1 MSTATTKTF
10 EIGGKTISI
19 ETGRLARQADGA
31 VVVKMG
37 DTMILATA
45 VSAREAKE
53 DVDFMPLT
61 VDYQEKF
68 ASVGRIPGSFHKRE
82 AKLSDYEVL
91 VSRIVD
97 RALRPLFPEDYHA
110 DTQVMLQL
118 ISSDKNLNPDCLV
131 GLAASAA
138 LMVSDIPFNGPIS
151 EVRIARINGEFKLNP
166 CIDELAN
173 ADMDLIVAGTEKDLN
188 MVEGECSEVSEED
201 MLAALKIAHE
211 AIKLQCKAQWELC
224 DMLGGRKP
232 AREYNHERS
241 DEALETQI
249 RDFAYDKVMAVAKSA
264 LDKNQRSEAFKAI
277 RKEYIATFYPEGS
290 EATPDKFLTN
300 KYFHHVEYEA
310 VRAMILNDRTR
321 LDGRKLDEVRPI
333 WSEVGYLP
341 AAHGSA
347 VFTRG
352 ETQSLTTVTLGTKLD
367 EQLLDAPMHA
377 GYAKFLLHYNF
388 PSFSTGEVRPNRGP
402 GRREIGHGNLA
413 LRGLKRVLPGLEENP
428 YTIRIV
434 SDILESN
441 GSSSM
446 ATVCAGSLAL
456 MDAGI
461 KITGA
466 VSGVAMGLI
475 SDETTGKYAILTDIL
490 GDEDHLGD
498 MDFKVV
504 GTAKG
509 ITACQMDIKINGLKW
524 EMVEEALKQANAGRL
539 HIMNEMNKTISKPN
553 DDYKPHAPRIE
564 TIMIDK
570 DFIGAVIGPGGKVI
584 QGIQKD
590 TGATISITEVGN
602 HGIVEVAA
610 TNGESMRKAVDIIKG
625 ITAVPV
631 IGEEYVGKVKT
642 VVDFGAFVEFLPGK
656 DGLLHISEISWNRL
670 PSMEGVLQV
679 GQEIKVKLID
689 IDKKT
694 GKVKLSAKV
703 LTPRPPRPE
712 NKAEG
717 AAPTAGES
725 NNA

>member
-1 MSTATTKTF
+1 MKATTK
-10 EIGGKTISI
+10 IIDLGDGRSVSI
-19 ETGRLARQADGA
+19 ETGKLAKQADGS

-37 DTMILATA
+37 DTMLLATV

-68 ASVGRIPGSFHKRE
+68 AAVGRIPGSFHKRE

-97 RALRPLFPEDYHA
+97 RALRPLFPENYHA
-110 DTQVMLQL
+110 DTQVMIQL
-118 ISSDKNLNPDCLV
+118 ISSDKNLMPDCLV
-131 GLAASAA
+131 GLAASSA

-151 EVRIARINGEFKLNP
+151 EVRVARINGQFKINP
-166 CIDELAN
+166 FTDELAN
-173 ADMDLIVAGTEKDLN
+173 ADIDLIVAGTEHDLN
-188 MVEGECSEVSEED
+188 MVEGECAEVSEAD
-201 MLAALKIAHE
+201 MLAALKVAHD
-211 AIKLQCKAQWELC
+211 AIKMQCKAQWELC
-224 DMLGGRKP
+224 EMLGGRKP
-232 AREYNHERS
+232 TREYNHERS
-241 DEALETQI
+241 DEALEKQI
-249 RDFAYDKVMAVAKSA
+249 NEFAYDKIYAIAKSQA
-264 LDKNQRSEAFKAI
+264 GKAERSAAFKAV
-277 RKEYIATFYPEGS
+277 REEFIAANYPEGS
-290 EATPDKFLTN
+290 EVKPDKFLLN
-300 KYFHHVEYEA
+300 KYFHNVEYDA

-321 LDGRKLDEVRPI
+321 LDGRNLDQVRPI

-352 ETQSLTTVTLGTKLD
+352 ETQSLTSVTLGTKLD
-367 EQLLDAPMHA
+367 EQLLDAPMMF
-377 GYAKFLLHYNF
+377 GYSKFLLHYNF

-413 LRGLKRVLPGLEENP
+413 LRGLKRVLPGIEESP

-461 KITGA
+461 KVKDA
-466 VSGVAMGLI
+466 VSGIAMGLI
-475 SDETTGKYAILTDIL
+475 TDEKTGKYAVLSDIL

-504 GTAKG
+504 GTSKG
-509 ITACQMDIKINGLKW
+509 IVACQMDIKINGLKW
-524 EMVEEALKQANAGRL
+524 EMVEEALNQAKAGRL
-539 HIMNEMNKTISKPN
+539 HIMGEMNKTISKPA

-564 TIMIDK
+564 TIVIDK

-602 HGIVEVAA
+602 TGVVEVAA
-610 TNGESMRKAVDIIKG
+610 TNGEAMRKAVGIIKG
-625 ITAVPV
+625 IVAVPV
-631 IGEEYVGKVKT
+631 VGDEYNGKVKT
-642 VVDFGAFVEFLPGK
+642 IVDFGAFVEILPGK
-656 DGLLHISEISWNRL
+656 DGLLHISEISHKRL

-679 GQEIKVKLID
+679 GEEIKVKLID
-689 IDKKT
+689 IDKKS
-694 GKVKLSAKV
+694 GKLKLSRKALLPKPEPQPKKEEGS
-703 LTPRPPRPE
+703 TPTSPE
-712 NKAEG
+712 ATN
-717 AAPTAGES
+717 
-725 NNA
+725 